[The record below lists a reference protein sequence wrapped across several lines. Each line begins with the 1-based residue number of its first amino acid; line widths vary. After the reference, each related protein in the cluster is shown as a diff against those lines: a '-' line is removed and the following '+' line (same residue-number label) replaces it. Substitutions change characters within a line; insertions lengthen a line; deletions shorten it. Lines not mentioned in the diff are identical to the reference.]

1 MKVLLDEN
9 GYIASFAFEGDIENA
24 VEVSHEGMTEAQ
36 LDDLALNFRAY
47 RLDSGAISVDID
59 KLNELKEQTQVEAE
73 APTTEERLE
82 ALEGALIEMMGVL
95 FNG

>member
-9 GYIASFAFEGDIENA
+9 GYIASFAIEGDIENA
-24 VEVSHEGMTEAQ
+24 VEVSHEGMTEEQ
-36 LDDLALNFRAY
+36 LADFAMNFRAY
-47 RLDSGAISVDID
+47 RLDSGAFSIDID
-59 KLNELKEQTQVEAE
+59 KLNELKEQTQVAAE
-73 APTTEERLE
+73 APTTGERLE